1 MTCQWSSRINSQHP
15 PCQVR
20 YPQFM
25 RSSGRMACVSAWLV
39 VLLLLPGCNVLNP
52 LCGSAHPV
60 PVLNSI
66 SPTTMV
72 FSQLPPSFVII
83 AMGSHFVSSSV
94 VTFNGATL
102 ATVVTSSS
110 QLRVTISSSMITAP
124 GSFNVVVKTP
134 AGNTGNLGCSSGGAS
149 SVQVLTVN

>member
-1 MTCQWSSRINSQHP
+1 
-15 PCQVR
+15 
-20 YPQFM
+20 
-25 RSSGRMACVSAWLV
+25 
-39 VLLLLPGCNVLNP
+39 
-52 LCGSAHPV
+52 
-60 PVLNSI
+60 
-66 SPTTMV
+66 MV
-72 FSQLPPSFVII
+72 FSQLPPGFVII

-149 SVQVLTVN
+149 SAQVLTVN